1 MRKRLEKMRSYPQSW
16 TIRIH
21 SHQNDG
27 FGIVEAITAAAILAG
42 IIVTTLTISGMIDE
56 AKYQASI
63 RDAVRQ
69 AIDTDIENVKQ
80 RLFEYQYVAPTYS
93 GNTVA
98 TKACYKTHT
107 SCSGASGITNLV
119 QTCRSMGDDVTTQLG
134 GNNATLSLDRSTHS
148 VLTNAPVI
156 INREILPTQPLASS
170 TNGITTDR
178 SVIRVTYSVVGVSSK
193 VARAGLLSDSRGEVL
208 RTLTLYPD
216 AHAYCNPE

>member
-1 MRKRLEKMRSYPQSW
+1 MIKRRKGRRSIPRRLIDEVQGRQK
-16 TIRIH
+16 
-21 SHQNDG
+21 DG

-42 IIVTTLTISGMIDE
+42 IIVTTLTISGMVDE

-69 AIDTDIENVKQ
+69 AIDTDIEQIKQ
-80 RLFEYQYVAPTYS
+80 RLFEYQYVPPTNS
-93 GNTVA
+93 GNTVV

-107 SCSGASGITNLV
+107 SCSGASSITNLV

-134 GNNATLSLDRSTHS
+134 GNTATLSLDRSTHA
-148 VLTNAPVI
+148 VFTNAPVI
-156 INREILPTQPLASS
+156 INREILPTQPSASS
-170 TNGITTDR
+170 ANGITTDR
-178 SVIRVTYSVVGVSSK
+178 SVIRVTYNIVQVSSK

-208 RTLTLYPD
+208 RTVTLYPD